1 MTETCGYFAM
11 WKQASDKKTNI
22 SWFHLVFKSTQIQR
36 KVVVKG
42 YIHHTNTIK
51 CIFNHVQLTYPV
63 VQGKLLKNIVLTKI
77 YKRQGNRGKCPKK

>member
-1 MTETCGYFAM
+1 MLQYDWNLWIFCYV
-11 WKQASDKKTNI
+11 KTGQWQKDN
-22 SWFHLVFKSTQIQR
+22 KSTQIQR

-63 VQGKLLKNIVLTKI
+63 VQGKLLKNMVLTKI
-77 YKRQGNRGKCPKK
+77 YKRREQRKMS